1 MYTYMHNFPAFYSPY
16 YGAGFS
22 PSPFGGFMLALLP
35 FIAIVAVWTIAIKG
49 YALWTAV
56 RAGQKWWF
64 IALLVINTLGILE
77 IIYLIWYSPKGS
89 NKFNSRTPHTPAHH
103 SSPQA

>member
-1 MYTYMHNFPAFYSPY
+1 MHNFPAFYSPY
-16 YGAGFS
+16 ATGFS

-35 FIAIVAVWTIAIKG
+35 FIVVIAVWTILIKG
-49 YALWTAV
+49 YALWHAA
-56 RAGQKWWF
+56 RAGQKGWF

-77 IIYLIWYSPKGS
+77 IVYLIWFRP
-89 NKFNSRTPHTPAHH
+89 NSSHSHHPHTPAHE

>member
-1 MYTYMHNFPAFYSPY
+1 MHNFPAFYSPY
-16 YGAGFS
+16 ATGFT
-22 PSPFGGFMLALLP
+22 SPFTTGFMLALMPLLLV
-35 FIAIVAVWTIAIKG
+35 VALWTIAIKG
-49 YALWTAV
+49 YALWHAA
-56 RAGQKWWF
+56 RGNQKGWF

-89 NKFNSRTPHTPAHH
+89 NKFNSRAPHTPAHH